1 MKNEQIT
8 TDNVASNGSGH
19 EFSIQRIYVKDISFE
34 APNIQ
39 EIFQVE
45 WEPQIDLNL
54 DMDSKKISDDIYETL
69 LHITVTVKL
78 KDKLAF
84 LVETKQAGIF
94 TIKGF
99 TEEQLDHTL
108 NSYCPNVLFPYA
120 RELISETIT
129 RGSFPPLY
137 IAPINFDALYQE
149 KLQRDRK

>member
-1 MKNEQIT
+1 MT
-8 TDNVASNGSGH
+8 TDNETNH
-19 EFSIQRIYVKDISFE
+19 EFSIQRIYIKDLSFE
-34 APNIQ
+34 APNIP

-45 WEPQIDLNL
+45 WVPQIDLNL
-54 DMDSKKISDDIYETL
+54 NMDSRKVSDDTYETL

-78 KDKLAF
+78 QDKLAF
-84 LVETKQAGIF
+84 LVEIKQAGVFILR
-94 TIKGF
+94 GF

-137 IAPINFDALYQE
+137 MAPINFDAIYQE
-149 KLQRDRK
+149 KLQRNKK